1 MKPVIL
7 IKTPEI
13 PEANHILQQ
22 PTLLINTTNFISAT
36 ADFANQMKPYAPKLE
51 VEKLESG
58 HWVML
63 EKRDEVNGLL
73 RAFAEK

>member
-1 MKPVIL
+1 ML
-7 IKTPEI
+7 TATPEI
-13 PEANHILQQ
+13 PEERHILQQ

-51 VEKLESG
+51 VEQVDSG

-63 EKRDEVNGLL
+63 ERKDEVNEILGE
-73 RAFAEK
+73 FVEK